1 MTIITPFQGPDFSV
15 RVVQIDN
22 EPWFVGKDVAAQLGY
37 ANETDAMN
45 RHCKGVVKRYPL
57 PTAGGVQEMRIIS
70 EPDVLRLIVNS
81 NLPAAERFERWVFEE
96 VLPAIRKSGGYALP
110 QVEQVKAVVDA
121 TKLFPPMFRIARMI
135 GCDKNAAA
143 ISANQAVHAVSG
155 TNVLALLGRT
165 HLEAE
170 NQDAVF
176 VNPTQLGKA
185 LGGISAQKVN
195 LLLAGAG
202 LQAKVGEHWTLL
214 DAGKDFARIE
224 DTGKRQNSG
233 TPVQQIKWSAT
244 VLPLLRAEEVA

>member
-1 MTIITPFQGPDFSV
+1 MSITPFEGPDFSV
-15 RVVQIDN
+15 RVVHVDG

-45 RHCKGVVKRYPL
+45 RHCRGVAKRYPIVDSL
-57 PTAGGVQEMRIIS
+57 GRTQDARIIS

-96 VLPAIRKSGGYALP
+96 VLPAIRKTGGYMLP
-110 QVEQVKAVVDA
+110 QAEQVKAVSDA
-121 TKLFPPMFRIARMI
+121 AKLFTPMFRIARMI
-135 GCDKNAAA
+135 GCDKNVAA

-170 NQDAVF
+170 NQEAVF
-176 VNPTQLGKA
+176 VTPTQLGKE

-202 LQAKVGEHWTLL
+202 LQAKVGEHWTIL

-224 DTGKRQNSG
+224 DTGKKHNSG
-233 TPVQQIKWSAT
+233 TPVQQIKWAAT
-244 VLPLLRAEEVA
+244 VLPLLKAVEVA